1 MYKVRKKFLTEKQ
14 KILNLSSERKIKSSH
29 DFLFLKSKCDRFWK
43 YYREINKI
51 NVKRRQDNFIVKMF
65 MWDARRI
72 FFFFKDCYKQKTKV
86 GEGGSG
92 ILIRKMPWKV
102 IDLRLVDWSQYTKGG
117 MMNVL
122 AWASR

>member
-1 MYKVRKKFLTEKQ
+1 MSSAA
-14 KILNLSSERKIKSSH
+14 KIILL
-29 DFLFLKSKCDRFWK
+29 SKCSC
-43 YYREINKI
+43 E
-51 NVKRRQDNFIVKMF
+51 MLEE
-65 MWDARRI
+65 

>member
-72 FFFFKDCYKQKTKV
+72 FFF
-86 GEGGSG
+86 
-92 ILIRKMPWKV
+92 
-102 IDLRLVDWSQYTKGG
+102 LRTATSKKLRSVKEE
-117 MMNVL
+117 
-122 AWASR
+122 AAF